1 MVSKAIGEGNIQAVS
16 YFVAQKYVAALEAI
30 ASIRN
35 QKVILMPLEAA
46 SVIGS
51 VAGLAEIAQEA
62 FSDDGSPREPAPKL
76 HGKGRALAPGNA
88 SLLAMVR
95 LGPVSHAGS
104 SCLTRFFSGSAPSA
118 L

>member
-30 ASIRN
+30 ASVRN

-51 VAGLAEIAQEA
+51 VAGLAEIAREA
-62 FSDDGSPREPAPKL
+62 FSDDGSPREPARNSTVRGERLLPETHL
-76 HGKGRALAPGNA
+76 FWQWFALGLFLMLGLRA
-88 SLLAMVR
+88 
-95 LGPVSHAGS
+95 
-104 SCLTRFFSGSAPSA
+104 
-118 L
+118 